1 MLTLSRKSSETIRIG
16 DDICITIKRID
27 ADVVKVGI
35 DAPREI
41 AIYRGEVYEK
51 IKALNVQAS
60 VHSTGTTKSK
70 SLKKLLGKLESDP
83 DAGANSPPQP
93 PDPIR

>member
-27 ADVVKVGI
+27 DDVVKVGI
-35 DAPREI
+35 EAPREI
-41 AIYRGEVYEK
+41 AIYRGEVYDK

-60 VHSTGTTKSK
+60 MHATGTTKSK
-70 SLKKLLGKLESDP
+70 SLKKLLGKLARDP
-83 DAGANSPPQP
+83 DGGDTPPP
-93 PDPIR
+93 PPLVPLQ

>member
-27 ADVVKVGI
+27 SDVVKVGI
-35 DAPREI
+35 EAPREI

-51 IKALNVQAS
+51 IKSINVQAS
-60 VHSTGTTKSK
+60 VHATGTTESK
-70 SLKKLLGKLESDP
+70 NLKKLLGKLARDP
-83 DAGANSPPQP
+83 DGGATPPP
-93 PDPIR
+93 PPMVPFQ